1 MNSTPPSPDRLIQE
15 LREHETQLQTWLQSS
30 AVNAL
35 WFLVDPVD
43 ALRTAHI
50 GLSEESL
57 QELQKTLESLE
68 AKLNHLAIQPPGAHT
83 LGTQKAQ
90 TRITAS

>member
-1 MNSTPPSPDRLIQE
+1 MKPTPTSPDQLIQE
-15 LREHETQLQTWLQSS
+15 LRQHETELQAWLQSS

-43 ALRTAHI
+43 ALRTANL

-57 QELQKTLESLE
+57 QELQKTFDSLE
-68 AKLNHLAIQPPGAHT
+68 AKLNQLAIQAPVALTP
-83 LGTQKAQ
+83 GTQKTQ
-90 TRITAS
+90 NRITAS

>member
-1 MNSTPPSPDRLIQE
+1 MNSTPTSPDRLIQE
-15 LREHETQLQTWLQSS
+15 LRQHEGELQAWLQSS

-43 ALRTAHI
+43 ALRTANL

-68 AKLNHLAIQPPGAHT
+68 AKLNQLSLQAPVAHT
-83 LGTQKAQ
+83 LGTHKTQH
-90 TRITAS
+90 RVIAS

>member
-1 MNSTPPSPDRLIQE
+1 MNPMPTSPDQLIQE
-15 LREHETQLQTWLQSS
+15 LRQYELELQAWLQSS

-43 ALRTAHI
+43 ALRTANV

-68 AKLNHLAIQPPGAHT
+68 AKLNHLALQPPATHT
-83 LGTQKAQ
+83 LGTHKMQN
-90 TRITAS
+90 RITAS

>member
-1 MNSTPPSPDRLIQE
+1 MNPTPSSPDRLIQE
-15 LREHETQLQTWLQSS
+15 LREHEAQLQTWLQSS

-43 ALRTAHI
+43 ALRAANL

-57 QELQKTLESLE
+57 LELQKTLTGLD
-68 AKLNHLAIQPPGAHT
+68 AKLGPLALQTPVAYP
-83 LGTQKAQ
+83 LLAQ
-90 TRITAS
+90 RRATAS

>member
-1 MNSTPPSPDRLIQE
+1 MEPNISTPDRLIQE
-15 LREHETQLQTWLQSS
+15 LRQCEPQLQAWLQCS

-43 ALRTAHI
+43 ALRSANL

-57 QELQKTLESLE
+57 LELQETLKGLE
-68 AKLNHLAIQPPGAHT
+68 AKLNHLALQAPVAHT
-83 LGTQKAQ
+83 LRTQKEQNRA
-90 TRITAS
+90 TAS